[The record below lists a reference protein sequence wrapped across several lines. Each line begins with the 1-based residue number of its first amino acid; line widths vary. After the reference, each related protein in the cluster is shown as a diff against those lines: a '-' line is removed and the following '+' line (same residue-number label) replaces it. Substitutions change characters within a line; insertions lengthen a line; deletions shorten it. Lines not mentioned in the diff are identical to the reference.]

1 LNETTKLCKRTAAMV
16 SREFLELHVAIIFV
30 QPEGKLRNVPL
41 AVRRRK
47 LKKPASVYVT
57 VRSFLPS
64 LVSEPALRES

>member
-1 LNETTKLCKRTAAMV
+1 METTKLCKRTAAMV
-16 SREFLELHVAIIFV
+16 SHEFLELYVAIIFV

-47 LKKPASVYVT
+47 LKKPAGVYVT

-64 LVSEPALRES
+64 LVSNLLWEKA